1 MTMAA
6 RIEDRLRSL
15 FNPERLELKDES
27 GQHAGHYDD
36 PDAPEITHLRIRIVS
51 GKFEGLNRLAR
62 HRAVNEA
69 LGPEFSEGLHA
80 LAIEAAAPGE
90 KTRW

>member
-6 RIEDRLRSL
+6 EIEDRLNTL
-15 FNPERLELKDES
+15 FNPERLILKDES
-27 GQHAGHYDD
+27 AQHAGHYND

-51 GKFEGLNRLAR
+51 DKFKGMSRIAR

-69 LGPEFSEGLHA
+69 LGPEFADGLHA
-80 LAIEAAAPGE
+80 LAIEAAAPDE
-90 KTRW
+90 PTRW

>member
-6 RIEDRLRSL
+6 EIEDRLRIL
-15 FNPERLELKDES
+15 FNPERLILKDES
-27 GQHAGHYDD
+27 AQHAGHYDE

-51 GKFEGLNRLAR
+51 GKFNGMTRIAR

-69 LGPEFSEGLHA
+69 LGPQFSRGLHA

-90 KTRW
+90 PVRW

>member
-6 RIEDRLRSL
+6 VIEQRLNTL
-15 FNPERLELKDES
+15 FNPERLILKDES
-27 GQHAGHYDD
+27 AQHAGHYDD

-51 GKFEGLNRLAR
+51 DKFEGMSRIAR

-69 LGPEFSEGLHA
+69 LGPEFAGGLHA

-90 KTRW
+90 PTRW

>member
-1 MTMAA
+1 MSSTAE
-6 RIEDRLRSL
+6 IENRLKSL
-15 FNPERLELKDES
+15 FNPERLVLMDES
-27 GQHAGHYDD
+27 ARHASHYHE
-36 PDAPEITHLRIRIVS
+36 PNAPEVTHLRIRIVS
-51 GKFEGLNRLAR
+51 GKFEGLSRVAR

-69 LGPEFSEGLHA
+69 LAGEIADGLHA

>member
-1 MTMAA
+1 MSSTAE
-6 RIEDRLRSL
+6 IETRLKSL
-15 FNPERLELKDES
+15 FNPERLVLMDES
-27 GQHAGHYDD
+27 AQHAGHYDE

-51 GKFEGLNRLAR
+51 DKFEGLSRVAR

-69 LGPEFSEGLHA
+69 LAGEIENGLHA
-80 LAIEAAAPGE
+80 LAIKAAAPGE

>member
-1 MTMAA
+1 MTKTAE
-6 RIEDRLRSL
+6 IEQRLESL
-15 FNPERLELKDES
+15 FQPERLVLMDES
-27 GQHAGHYDD
+27 SKHAGHYHE

-51 GKFEGLNRLAR
+51 RKFTGMSRLAR

-69 LGPEFSEGLHA
+69 LSAEIAGGLHA
-80 LAIEAAAPGE
+80 LAIEAAAPDE